1 MFLWLPA
8 DTIIRR
14 PILMV
19 PSQTSKVKR
28 LRESGDGMLLDKKRL
43 KSIRRK
49 IADGYYD
56 REEVSQSI
64 VERLADQLSVENSD
78 TEP

>member
-1 MFLWLPA
+1 
-8 DTIIRR
+8 
-14 PILMV
+14 MV
-19 PSQTSKVKR
+19 PSRTSKVKR
-28 LRESGDGMLLDKKRL
+28 LREGGDGMLLDEKRL

-56 REEVSQSI
+56 RKEVSRSI
-64 VERLADQLSVENSD
+64 VERLADQLSVENGD

>member
-1 MFLWLPA
+1 
-8 DTIIRR
+8 
-14 PILMV
+14 MV